1 MLIKIKIIKKFAVV
15 AFTALLLPCIGNA
28 AGMNLTVCGAS
39 PGGLWSLL
47 GAGLDATLKAASPG
61 STVTYQLT

>member
-15 AFTALLLPCIGNA
+15 AFTALLLPGIGNA

-39 PGGLWSLL
+39 PGGSVSYTHLR
-47 GAGLDATLKAASPG
+47 AHET
-61 STVTYQLT
+61 